1 MPSPLLCFLG
11 LMHGEAS
18 GGRWAPTLRCVTH
31 SMQGPLPGTSLGEG
45 CRSSAHP
52 GQDPIPKDSTHSGH
66 SPGRSP
72 FFLELPGPPGSALGH
87 VVTCVCLPSL
97 QWNFIQAG
105 AAKALGQALQLN
117 TSLTS
122 LE

>member
-1 MPSPLLCFLG
+1 MGGGCPRCASVCTCF
-11 LMHGEAS
+11 
-18 GGRWAPTLRCVTH
+18 T
-31 SMQGPLPGTSLGEG
+31 QGPVTVPSLTRAHTDPLNEPEGG
-45 CRSSAHP
+45 CRSSAILARTP
-52 GQDPIPKDSTHSGH
+52 SLGT
-66 SPGRSP
+66 P
-72 FFLELPGPPGSALGH
+72 FPASRCRRGSCFLEPPRQEVWARPRGHGPRGH
-87 VVTCVCLPSL
+87 VCLCLPSL